1 MAQVE
6 NPSLNIASFLWPCS
20 ARERLEKL
28 PESRQG
34 SVSCVVSVLDSLGF
48 FPLSLWSG
56 LFPKVV
62 SEDWQESEGE
72 ILSPHIDF
80 GEKRV
85 PLFLSCCF

>member
-20 ARERLEKL
+20 AQERLEKL
-28 PESRQG
+28 PESRQ
-34 SVSCVVSVLDSLGF
+34 CVVSVLDSLGF

-56 LFPKVV
+56 LFPKMV
-62 SEDWQESEGE
+62 SEDWQDSEGE
-72 ILSPHIDF
+72 ILPPHIDF

-85 PLFLSCCF
+85 PLVLSFCF